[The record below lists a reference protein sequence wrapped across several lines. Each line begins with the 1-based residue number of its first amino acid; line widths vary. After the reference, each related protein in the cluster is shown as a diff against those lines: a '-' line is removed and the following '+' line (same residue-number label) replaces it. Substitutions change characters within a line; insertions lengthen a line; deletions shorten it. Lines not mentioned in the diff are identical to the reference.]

1 MTNGDGAD
9 PGPGPGPERLYRRYL
24 VAFGLATCAIGG
36 PAAATDLPDSAFAWG
51 LLVVT
56 AMIGGVAATEAMD
69 AAIRRVRDKLSP
81 ARNDGPPAPDPD
93 WEPSPQPGP
102 GPGPGPDLEP
112 APQLGSAPGTQPG
125 SAQGTQPG
133 SAPGT
138 QPGSAPETQPDAQPE
153 PVGAPAVRDR
163 SRPAPFVLPV
173 LVVVVA
179 LLVGISIPQVRD
191 AVYFWTYGCRPP
203 PTLRVLTTAEGLAPV
218 SELARAYERAS
229 ADEHDGCPA
238 ADLYV
243 YAADPGA
250 APIGDD
256 RGSDRDY
263 GVVSGGL
270 ANGWPSESLGT
281 FGPRPDVW
289 LPDASVDVA
298 RVRALTGGDGTLIPE
313 RVPSLGVTPVVLG
326 VPRGVFERRP
336 DRWHQRSWADVL
348 AEAEEQGIP
357 VLRPGPPRSATG
369 EIATEYVYR
378 SVGAT
383 PDERAD
389 AVQRVE
395 RQLGLALG
403 RGRYT
408 AGDALAL
415 LCQRRERADVASA
428 MIVTEQQLVRYNQGR
443 PLGDNCPLEE
453 RDSTGRRLDAAKQL
467 VAVYPTG
474 TGSLDHPFVELRWP
488 DRTRKPAK
496 LARAWLEWLTS
507 DEGAEARIDVGLRPP
522 SGANGAVPVSEPLT
536 EPWGADAAA
545 LFERTSPSVQQV
557 VEARRQYDNAKPRA
571 RTLVLLDT
579 SGSMG
584 DAVSTASRR
593 NSGQTA
599 EWTRLD
605 AARQALRAAA
615 PQVAPDDEVGVW
627 GFSSTR
633 IPPERFL
640 PVEKRDPGA
649 LGPAMVRLDPV
660 RAEGGTPLYRAIEAG
675 LAGLDGSSGD
685 RTVTLIVV
693 TDGEDTDTAPGR
705 PTPDR
710 LRADASAAGIRV
722 SVVAMGDASCA
733 GPALHTL
740 TTATGG
746 ECVDAASPTLAPALV
761 GLFDAV
767 RGGRGAD

>member
-1 MTNGDGAD
+1 M
-9 PGPGPGPERLYRRYL
+9 
-24 VAFGLATCAIGG
+24 
-36 PAAATDLPDSAFAWG
+36 
-51 LLVVT
+51 
-56 AMIGGVAATEAMD
+56 
-69 AAIRRVRDKLSP
+69 
-81 ARNDGPPAPDPD
+81 
-93 WEPSPQPGP
+93 
-102 GPGPGPDLEP
+102 
-112 APQLGSAPGTQPG
+112 
-125 SAQGTQPG
+125 
-133 SAPGT
+133 
-138 QPGSAPETQPDAQPE
+138 
-153 PVGAPAVRDR
+153 
-163 SRPAPFVLPV
+163 
-173 LVVVVA
+173 
-179 LLVGISIPQVRD
+179 
-191 AVYFWTYGCRPP
+191 YGCSPP
-203 PTLRVLTTAEGLAPV
+203 PTLRVLTSAEGLAPV

-229 ADEHDGCPA
+229 AAEHDGCPA

-243 YAADPGA
+243 YAADTGA
-250 APIGDD
+250 APIDDD
-256 RGSDRDY
+256 READREY

-289 LPDASVDVA
+289 LPDTSVDVA
-298 RVRALTGGDGTLIPE
+298 RVRALTGGDGTLIPA

-326 VPRGVFERRP
+326 VPKGVFARSP
-336 DRWHQRSWADVL
+336 DRWRQRSWAGVL
-348 AEAEEQGIP
+348 AEAEKQGVP

-369 EIATEYVYR
+369 EIATELVYR
-378 SVGAT
+378 SVGPA
-383 PDERAD
+383 PDQRAD

-395 RQLGLALG
+395 RQIGLAFG

-453 RDSTGRRLDAAKQL
+453 RDSTGQRLDEAKQL

-488 DRTRKPAK
+488 DRTTKPAK
-496 LARAWLEWLTS
+496 LIRAWKTWLTS
-507 DEGAEARIDVGLRPP
+507 EGGRQALIDAGLRPA
-522 SGANGAVPVSEPLT
+522 SDGKGAVPVSEPLT
-536 EPWGADAAA
+536 GKWGADAAA

-557 VEARRQYDNAKPRA
+557 LEARTRYDNAKPQA

-633 IPPERFL
+633 IPPDRLL

-649 LGPAMVRLDPV
+649 LGKAMVRLDPV
-660 RAEGGTPLYRAIEAG
+660 RAQGGTPLYRAIEAG

-685 RTVTLIVV
+685 RTVTLIVI

-767 RGGRGAD
+767 RGGRGGN